1 MKKIN
6 LITAATALLLFT
18 GCAGVAPKQMKPVTQ
33 EQTQF
38 PNLKN
43 STLDEQ
49 NAILHGALKQ
59 VHAQVKSIHKD
70 WDRGPDFLYYKFST
84 FAGSGEIDGQGYY
97 AIWYRFNKPNILTID
112 ADWSQTKK
120 YKNHDNLVTL
130 LDETNALLPAAIM
143 KFDQMCFDY
152 KNSVTKNNVEIV
164 TSSLSDILP
173 KGLKDAI
180 IKDNSES
187 QTFNVNQCSNVAF
200 LEGQTKSGN
209 IDREFSYEN
218 NMFLI
223 KGRKIMDLEKRTT
236 KLSIS
241 DISYNFFANGFK
253 AENKDLLVSID
264 RNTNIQISNKTDEM
278 ITLNQISQYY
288 GEDISSKSYNIV
300 LAPHSVQTIKSQI
313 VIPLSVAE
321 NRYRPEAS
329 YIYRPISS
337 TQSVEIGI
345 AVGYTLN
352 GNKTLTKLQ
361 ESKVQ

>member
-6 LITAATALLLFT
+6 LITVATALLLFT

-38 PNLKN
+38 QNLH
-43 STLDEQ
+43 STHDEQ
-49 NAILHGALKQ
+49 NAILKGALSQ
-59 VHAQVKSIHKD
+59 VHTQVTSMHGRDKAL
-70 WDRGPDFLYYKFST
+70 LYYRLHPNR
-84 FAGSGEIDGQGYY
+84 DGISDGHN
-97 AIWYRFNKPNILTID
+97 AVWYRFNKPNILTID
-112 ADWSQTKK
+112 ADLNNLNKT
-120 YKNHDNLVTL
+120 YHDSIITMI
-130 LDETNALLPAAIM
+130 DETNALLPAAIM

-164 TSSLSDILP
+164 NSALSDILP

-241 DISYNFFANGFK
+241 DISYNFFANGFE

-264 RNTNIQISNKTDEM
+264 HRTNIQITNKTNEM
-278 ITLNQISQYY
+278 ITLNQMSTYY
-288 GEDISSKSYNIV
+288 GRDISSKSYNIV

-313 VIPLSVAE
+313 IIPPDAQNHYQSAS
-321 NRYRPEAS
+321 S
-329 YIYRPISS
+329 YIYRSIRS
-337 TQSVEIGI
+337 TQSVEIGV

-352 GNKTLTKLQ
+352 SNKTLTKLQ

>member
-6 LITAATALLLFT
+6 LITAAATLLFFA
-18 GCAGVAPKQMKPVTQ
+18 GCAGAAPKQMKPVTQ

-43 STLDEQ
+43 STHDEQ
-49 NAILHGALKQ
+49 VAILKGALSQ
-59 VHAQVKSIHKD
+59 VHAQVTSMHR
-70 WDRGPDFLYYKFST
+70 WDDALRYYRLHPNHEGIS
-84 FAGSGEIDGQGYY
+84 DGHN
-97 AIWYRFNKPNILTID
+97 AVSYRFNQPNILTID
-112 ADWSQTKK
+112 AHLNNLNKT
-120 YKNHDNLVTL
+120 YHDSIITL
-130 LDETNALLPAAIM
+130 IDETNALLPAAIV
-143 KFDQMCFDY
+143 KVDQMCFDY
-152 KNSVTKNNVEIV
+152 KNSVTKNNIEIV
-164 TSSLSDILP
+164 NSSLSDILP

-180 IKDNSES
+180 NNSES
-187 QTFNVNQCSNVAF
+187 QIFNVNQCSNVAF
-200 LEGQTKSGN
+200 LEEQTKSGN
-209 IDREFSYEN
+209 IDKKFSYEN

-223 KGRKIMDLEKRTT
+223 KGWKIMNLEKKTT

-241 DISYNFFANGFK
+241 DVSYNFFANGFK

-264 RNTNIQISNKTDEM
+264 RHTNIQISNKTDEM

-321 NRYRPEAS
+321 NRHRSAES